1 MQYRRLPLEG
11 LKNARD
17 LGGYPSQSGGVTRFG
32 QFIRCEAPRA
42 LTSGDI
48 EIIKSCGVTDS
59 IDFRGDNE
67 VAAHPNSLASADGFI
82 YHRCPTFDKQLAFAA
97 ANHPLKGRPA
107 MDAFVDWGEKYIEL
121 ASNAKAWVKTTLGIM
136 AKARG
141 GVIFNCT
148 TGKDR
153 TGVISALLLGIADAA
168 EADIIA
174 DYCVSELYLTEV
186 YREILEEYLKRWPG
200 ETANLSS
207 PFFRTAPENMG
218 TLLEHIKTAYGGV
231 MGYLESC
238 GLMADE
244 LSRLREKLVAG

>member
-42 LTSGDI
+42 LTAGDI
-48 EIIKSCGVTDS
+48 ALIKSCGVTDS

-67 VAAHPNSLASADGFI
+67 VAAHPNSLASDDGFI
-82 YHRCPTFDKQLAFAA
+82 YHRCPTFDKQLAFAS

-121 ASNAKAWVKTTLGIM
+121 ITSGKEWVRTTLGVM
-136 AKARG
+136 AEAQG

-153 TGVISALLLGIADAA
+153 TGVISALLLGLADVA

-174 DYCVSELYLTEV
+174 DYCVSELYLAEV
-186 YREILEEYLKRWPG
+186 YSEILQNYLKRWPG
-200 ETANLSS
+200 ETADLSS
-207 PFFRTAPENMG
+207 PFFRTAPVNMG
-218 TLLEHIKTAYGGV
+218 TLLTHIKTAHGGV
-231 MGYLESC
+231 IGYLESC
-238 GLMADE
+238 GLTEAE
-244 LSRLREKLVAG
+244 LTRLREKLVAE